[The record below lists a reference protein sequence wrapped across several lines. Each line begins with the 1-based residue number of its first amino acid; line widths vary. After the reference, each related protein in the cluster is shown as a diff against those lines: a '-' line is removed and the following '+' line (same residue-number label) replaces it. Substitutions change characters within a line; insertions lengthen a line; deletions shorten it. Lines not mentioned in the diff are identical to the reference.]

1 MSGWWVVG
9 SVGEAAFFGALFL
22 LGVVSLTTVVSW
34 QVFWPDSTIL
44 KPGFGFWLMVT
55 ASISFIVIGLSAFV
69 LQVSSTLASPEMRTA
84 IASRVKE
91 EHRRR
96 AAGEH
101 SIPEDL
107 NLPDLKPLMDSP
119 GVRLAYRLAAQRGER
134 TPLLLSTVFALTWNT
149 MVAVFAAVAL
159 QQFLSGGRILFLALL
174 LLPFLAVSFFA
185 TRWFFRLFLQRLGI
199 GPTAVEV
206 DVLPMLPGGDYR
218 IYMCQYG
225 RVDFR
230 GLKVSLV
237 ASEEVTYEQG
247 TDVRTESREHTRIPV
262 LVKRMDAGAQ
272 DVHLGA
278 GDENTASTP
287 GLVRPERSE
296 SGDSTGEPG
305 EANEIDLVAD
315 PEKPLELDCF
325 VSLPIDIMH
334 SFHSEHNALVWRIVV
349 EGECAKWPAFCR
361 SFPVAVYPR
370 SAV

>member
-55 ASISFIVIGLSAFV
+55 VSASFIVIGLSAFV

-101 SIPEDL
+101 AIPEDL

-119 GVRLAYRLAAQRGER
+119 GVKLAYRLAAQRGER

-159 QQFLSGGRILFLALL
+159 QQFLSGGPILFLAML
-174 LLPFLAVSFFA
+174 LLPFLTVSFFA

-206 DVLPMLPGGDYR
+206 DTLPMLPGGDYR

-262 LVKRMDAGAQ
+262 QVKKMGPDDQ
-272 DVHLGA
+272 DVQLGM
-278 GDENTASTP
+278 G
-287 GLVRPERSE
+287 GLPSAPLQTGGETVSRDSKSE
-296 SGDSTGEPG
+296 SDAADEV
-305 EANEIDLVAD
+305 DLVAD